1 MSENHSSVAAASHS
15 HVFLGEGHEKSEHKT
30 WAVIWL
36 CGAMMI
42 AEIIGGLLFGS
53 IALVA
58 DGLHMSTHAG
68 ALLLAALAYTYAR
81 KYADDPTFTFGT
93 GKLGDLAGFTSAI
106 ILAMIALLIGYES
119 VSRIFSPVPI
129 HFAQAIPIACL
140 GLAVN
145 VASAWL
151 LSGGDHL
158 HGHSHGH
165 GHGHDHGHEDHDHDE
180 SRDIATSA
188 GAVALEVFED
198 GVPPRFRLHAK
209 TGAALTTQATLV
221 ETLRSD
227 GTRQLF
233 AMKDQGGYLE
243 SVDEIPEPHAFTAT
257 VRIGAQSYPVVFEEH
272 EHASGAAA
280 RDNNMRAAVIHV
292 IADAAVSVLVIVG
305 LLLASAFG
313 WLWMDPLAGIIGA
326 CVIASWSH
334 GLVRDTGA
342 ILLDMNPDRSMANKL
357 RQAIEIE
364 GDQLADLHLWRLGP
378 GHLGAIVSV
387 ITTKARESDYY
398 RSRLVRFTSLSH
410 LTVEVLHKS

>member
-1 MSENHSSVAAASHS
+1 MIDNNGAAAAFHS
-15 HVFLGEGHEKSEHKT
+15 HVFLGEGHEKSERKT

-36 CGAMMI
+36 CGIMMV

-81 KYADDPTFTFGT
+81 KHADNPAFTFGT

-106 ILAMIALLIGYES
+106 VLAMIALLIGYES
-119 VSRIFSPVPI
+119 VTRIFEPVAI
-129 HFAQAIPIACL
+129 HFAEAIPIACL

-151 LSGGDHL
+151 LSGGGHHDHG

-165 GHGHDHGHEDHDHDE
+165 GHAHEGRDHDE
-180 SRDIATSA
+180 QHRIATA
-188 GAVALEVFED
+188 GGLVALEVFED
-198 GVPPRFRLHAK
+198 GVPPRFRLRAV
-209 TGAALTTQATLV
+209 TGAALTAQASSV

-233 AMKDQGGYLE
+233 AMTDKGHFLE
-243 SVDEIPEPHAFTAT
+243 SYDEIPEPHAFTAT
-257 VRIGAQSYPVVFEEH
+257 VRFGEAHYPVAFEEH
-272 EHASGAAA
+272 EHAHGSTA
-280 RDNNMRAAVIHV
+280 RDNNMRAAVVHV

-305 LLLASAFG
+305 LLLARAFG

-326 CVIASWSH
+326 CVIASWSY
-334 GLVRDTGA
+334 GLIRDTGA
-342 ILLDMNPDRSMANKL
+342 ILLDMNPDKGMANRL
-357 RQAIEIE
+357 REQIEAD
-364 GDQLADLHLWRLGP
+364 GDKLADLHLWRLGP
-378 GHLGAIVSV
+378 GHLGAIISV
-387 ITTKARESDYY
+387 ITSRQRDASYY
-398 RSRLVRFTSLSH
+398 RNRLARFKSLSH
-410 LTVEVLHKS
+410 LTIEVSQRL